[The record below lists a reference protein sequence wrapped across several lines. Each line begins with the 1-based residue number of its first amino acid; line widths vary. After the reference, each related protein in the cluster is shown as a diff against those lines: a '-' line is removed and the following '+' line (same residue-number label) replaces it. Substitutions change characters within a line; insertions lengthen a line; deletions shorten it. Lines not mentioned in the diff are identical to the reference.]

1 MLSAFRMGPAA
12 KGRGLCD
19 IDRVLFGLTKS
30 RVKKCEVLVRRK
42 YTDYNPSCRYTF
54 IVQGHPN
61 FPTRDLVTPNNTLSI
76 SHSPRPLA
84 AGPIRNVKIMFVIDH
99 NL

>member
-1 MLSAFRMGPAA
+1 MS
-12 KGRGLCD
+12 KNW
-19 IDRVLFGLTKS
+19 
-30 RVKKCEVLVRRK
+30 EVLAWRK

-76 SHSPRPLA
+76 THSPLA
-84 AGPIRNVKIMFVIDH
+84 SEYIRDAQNMESLLVITYSEVTV
-99 NL
+99 